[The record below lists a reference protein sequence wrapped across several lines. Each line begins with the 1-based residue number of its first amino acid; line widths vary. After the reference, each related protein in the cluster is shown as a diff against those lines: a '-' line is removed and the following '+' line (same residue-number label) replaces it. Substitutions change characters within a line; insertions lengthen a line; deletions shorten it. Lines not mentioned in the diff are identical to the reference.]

1 MFVRR
6 LERSGKVLQ
15 VFYVVS
21 LPSPEADW
29 PSPTCPL
36 SSIAGG
42 RLKIHTC
49 MLHNS
54 SVRDAYM

>member
-1 MFVRR
+1 MFV
-6 LERSGKVLQ
+6 KVLQ

-21 LPSPEADW
+21 LSSPEADW
-29 PSPTCPL
+29 PTCPTCGL
-36 SSIAGG
+36 FSIARG
-42 RLKIHTC
+42 RLKIN